1 MHMNNVN
8 KLLMNIK
15 LVKIAFYMI
24 KFILDY
30 CVTIVMM
37 NNYYKNYLL
46 KITYSM

>member
-1 MHMNNVN
+1 MNNVN

-30 CVTIVMM
+30 CVIIVMM
-37 NNYYKNYLL
+37 KIYYKNYLL

>member
-1 MHMNNVN
+1 
-8 KLLMNIK
+8 MNIK
-15 LVKIAFYMI
+15 LVRIAYYMI

-30 CVTIVMM
+30 CVIIVMM